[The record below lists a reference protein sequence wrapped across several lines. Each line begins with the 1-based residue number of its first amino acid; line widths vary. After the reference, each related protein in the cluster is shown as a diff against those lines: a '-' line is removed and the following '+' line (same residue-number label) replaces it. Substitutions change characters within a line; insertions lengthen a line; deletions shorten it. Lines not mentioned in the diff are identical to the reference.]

1 MRLIRAGIHFYLAG
15 IILLTLGIAL
25 TIQSSLGASPYD
37 ALLVGLNRTFGLT
50 VGTWEYV
57 VGLTMILGN
66 ALADRKRPEFFALIT
81 SIVTGAGIDSWLFL
95 LRDSVAPVTWLGQWA
110 VLVPGIV
117 LMALGVAIYLQS
129 KIAPNPM
136 DRSMLVVS
144 NLTGWNVSYSRAA
157 ISIVLVIVG
166 FMFNGAIGIGTLINA
181 VISGVLI
188 NFFIP
193 YVKMFKSG
201 SRKGGK
207 GLAS

>member
-1 MRLIRAGIHFYLAG
+1 MA
-15 IILLTLGIAL
+15 
-25 TIQSSLGASPYD
+25 
-37 ALLVGLNRTFGLT
+37 V
-50 VGTWEYV
+50 
-57 VGLTMILGN
+57 
-66 ALADRKRPEFFALIT
+66 
-81 SIVTGAGIDSWLFL
+81 L

-193 YVKMFKSG
+193 YVKCSNPDPVKAEKDWLPDRTAF
-201 SRKGGK
+201 
-207 GLAS
+207 